1 VAGVDDGRFHWTPTP
16 PWGVPIGYILL
27 LVGYTGTGWTQA
39 VNRYF
44 EPSVRSQSDRG
55 HSVMASGSYA
65 YIRRPGRIFG
75 IVLTFGVALTLGSL
89 WALLPALSVAV
100 VLAIR
105 TFLEDATLKHE
116 LAGYGEYALRTR
128 YKWIPGNLVTH
139 PGLAC
144 RRSGRRVLMRR
155 LTTVVAIGLPTRWRA
170 IVPLAGA
177 TRNLSQSQ
185 KRRGRAGIHVT
196 VTRGQQAT
204 ADRLNRRHPTGSM

>member
-1 VAGVDDGRFHWTPTP
+1 VGRPHRLYSAACGLYGP
-16 PWGVPIGYILL
+16 
-27 LVGYTGTGWTQA
+27 GWTQA

-44 EPSVRSQSDRG
+44 EPSLRIQSDRG
-55 HSVMASGSYA
+55 HSVIASGSYA

-128 YKWIPGNLVTH
+128 YKWIPG
-139 PGLAC
+139 
-144 RRSGRRVLMRR
+144 
-155 LTTVVAIGLPTRWRA
+155 IW
-170 IVPLAGA
+170 
-177 TRNLSQSQ
+177 
-185 KRRGRAGIHVT
+185 
-196 VTRGQQAT
+196 
-204 ADRLNRRHPTGSM
+204 